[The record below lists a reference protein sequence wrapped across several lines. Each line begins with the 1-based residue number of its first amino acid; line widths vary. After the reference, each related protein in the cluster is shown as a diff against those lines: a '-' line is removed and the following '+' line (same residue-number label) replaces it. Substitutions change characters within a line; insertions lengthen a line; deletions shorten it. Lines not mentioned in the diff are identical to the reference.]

1 MNRCQCRS
9 LPSAPRSVGPLMV
22 GLLLLVLAPGSL
34 AAQQGLG
41 FEVTFGYQGL
51 SGDYGDV
58 LKGGIDSEF
67 VLAYTRGR
75 LRYGL
80 GANWASYDM
89 EAPNEDESWSNI
101 ASHLGLAFYLLA
113 EGRVRPFIEAR
124 VVGRRLRPENHFLG
138 GQEDPEEPGENTS
151 PIRVFGVSGAAVA
164 GVEIG
169 LSRRSWAKLAG
180 YAGTINTESADLG
193 DINLGA
199 VDSGRVFGFRVGIF
213 WTL

>member
-1 MNRCQCRS
+1 
-9 LPSAPRSVGPLMV
+9 MV
-22 GLLLLVLAPGSL
+22 GLMLFVLTPGSL

-41 FEVTFGYQGL
+41 FEATFGYQAL

-58 LKGGIDSEF
+58 LKGGVDSEF
-67 VLAYTRGR
+67 VVVYTRGR

-101 ASHLGLAFYLLA
+101 ASHVGLAYYLLA

-124 VVGRRLRPENHFLG
+124 IVGRRLRPENHFLG

-169 LSRRSWAKLAG
+169 LTRRSWAKLAA

-193 DINLGA
+193 DIGLGM
-199 VDSGRVFGFRVGIF
+199 VDSGRVVGFRVGIS
-213 WTL
+213 WTP